1 MAEFNHERKPGTAAH
16 LGSSGR
22 VSVTTRDVKFGE
34 GLFFFFFEN
43 KSRRR
48 VTAADRH
55 VYAIRGRDQAKSVA
69 VVTIR

>member
-1 MAEFNHERKPGTAAH
+1 MAEFNHERKPETAAH

-22 VSVTTRDVKFGE
+22 VSVTTRDGKFGE
-34 GLFFFFFEN
+34 GLFFFEN

-55 VYAIRGRDQAKSVA
+55 VYAIRGHDQAKSVA